1 MRVTEEFEGGNDLV
15 SAVGLETTE
24 AEEKQQQQQQKTNI
38 WIAIIGQCSFQ

>member
-24 AEEKQQQQQQKTNI
+24 AEEKQQQQQQKNKHLD
-38 WIAIIGQCSFQ
+38 SYHRSM